1 MKLLPDQTIK
11 DWEEDEAR
19 AASGGMD
26 GADASFLFFPPAHLS
41 GSPRRIEAS
50 PSAGRSSEIRR
61 QGENWTTWRTPESS
75 IASRFVL
82 KHVFDNYLALIRG

>member
-26 GADASFLFFPPAHLS
+26 GADASFLFFS
-41 GSPRRIEAS
+41 TRSPFR
-50 PSAGRSSEIRR
+50 
-61 QGENWTTWRTPESS
+61 
-75 IASRFVL
+75 
-82 KHVFDNYLALIRG
+82 LA